1 MNYQIDNPKAVT
13 KWKPVLESLGVSDP
27 YRMKWMA
34 EYAEM
39 HSLTEAGRAY
49 NRITE
54 NVAYS
59 TLGNIN
65 GMGAVQPALP
75 STVPGQVWGDYGMGT
90 AGGIGS
96 GDIGQN
102 LLPVSMKIAAQTIGL
117 DLVAV
122 KPASS
127 PKVDML
133 FVDFKYD
140 NLADSTLKDERPI
153 MFALNFA
160 SSTKLAELNTAL
172 KLSMLLKTDANGQPV
187 REKIGGLTNPVYVH
201 LSGGTVATQVSGYA
215 YTADY
220 FNLGGGGTATLI
232 NNYDPTLINY
242 PANGASPTKEGWMEF
257 LGWSRINGYP
267 MFRIFRQF
275 NPGSNNAGWG
285 FVNDRNT
292 FPTAAFSI
300 AAMLNDNGGVGVTMD
315 IASGNTGLQ
324 QVLLTGVT
332 VELISLLED
341 HIPGFSAGWYV
352 NKPMRREED
361 EATYPNVIG
370 PDIFTKTIQVG
381 DIEISSSLK
390 RTQIED
396 IKAATGMDIVQKL
409 ESVLVNEL
417 TQTISKQIVTQITAL
432 ADKNRIAW
440 TTPKDAAGVS
450 KFDFNVDAYLK
461 IGAATPG
468 GETTHSIQRKLVA
481 KLNNASNFIATEGRV
496 GPAQY
501 LVTNGN
507 LASVIQDVAG
517 YTLNPV
523 KANLNA
529 NGQLFP
535 MGNVGNISIYVDPYQ
550 RWDDNRI
557 FLGRKNSVE
566 QPGLVFVPY
575 LMAQSIQLISEATW
589 APRMLIRSRYAIA
602 DIGFFPWK
610 QFMTILVTD
619 SAGVLI

>member
-1 MNYQIDNPKAVT
+1 MNLLIDNQKAIA
-13 KWKPVLESLGVSDP
+13 KWKPVLENLGVNDP

-39 HSLTEAGRAY
+39 HSL
-49 NRITE
+49 NE

-59 TLGNIN
+59 TLGNLN
-65 GMGAVQPALP
+65 GMGAVQAAQP
-75 STVPGQVWGDYGMGT
+75 SSTPGLVWGDYGMGT

-127 PKVDML
+127 PKVDLL

-140 NLADSTLKDERPI
+140 NLADTTLKDERPI
-153 MFALNFA
+153 MFSLNIA
-160 SSTKLAELNTAL
+160 AGLTTLNTAL
-172 KLSMLLKTDANGQPV
+172 KAAMVVTVDANGTPTY
-187 REKIGGLTNPVYVH
+187 EKVGGLTQQMYVH
-201 LSGGTVATQVSGYA
+201 LSGGTLTV
-215 YTADY
+215 
-220 FNLGGGGTATLI
+220 
-232 NNYDPTLINY
+232 NNTIASTPTLVSSLANY
-242 PANGASPTKEGWMEF
+242 FAKGATAALSSDILAFDPVLIQYPQNGAAPKKEGWMEF

-275 NPGSNNAGWG
+275 NTGANNAGWG
-285 FVNDRNT
+285 FDDDRNT
-292 FPTAAFSI
+292 FPTAAYSI
-300 AAMLNDNGGVGVTMD
+300 KDMLNAGVSMQ
-315 IASGNTGLQ
+315 IADAAGAPTLIA
-324 QVLLTGVT
+324 LTGVT
-332 VELISLLED
+332 IELVSLLED
-341 HIPGFSAGWYV
+341 HIPGFSAGWYL
-352 NKPMRREED
+352 NKPMTRDED
-361 EATYPNVIG
+361 ERTYPNVIG

-381 DIEISSSLK
+381 DIEITSSLK

-417 TQTISKQIVTQITAL
+417 TQTISKQIIAKVTEM
-432 ADKNRIAW
+432 ADKNRIAH
-440 TTPKDAAGVS
+440 TTPKDAGGTS
-450 KFDFNVDAYLK
+450 KFDFNVDTYLAV
-461 IGAATPG
+461 GAATPG
-468 GETTHSIQRKLVA
+468 GETTHSIQRKLIA

-517 YTLNPV
+517 YTINPV
-523 KANLNA
+523 KANVNA

-589 APRMLIRSRYAIA
+589 APRMMIRSRYAVA

-610 QFMTILVTD
+610 QFMTIRVTD
-619 SAGVLI
+619 SLGVLI

>member
-1 MNYQIDNPKAVT
+1 MNLILDSQQIQKAVG
-13 KWKPVLESLGVSDP
+13 KWKPVLESLGVTDP
-27 YRMKWMA
+27 YRQKWMA

-39 HSLTEAGRAY
+39 HSL
-49 NRITE
+49 NE

-59 TLGNIN
+59 TLGNLN
-65 GMGAVQPALP
+65 GMGAVQAAQP
-75 STVPGQVWGDYGMGT
+75 SSTPGLVWGDYT
-90 AGGIGS
+90 AGGPGGIGS

-140 NLADSTLKDERPI
+140 NLTDSVDKDERPI
-153 MFALNFA
+153 MFSLNFDA
-160 SSTKLAELNTAL
+160 PILETLNTNLKLALAA
-172 KLSMLLKTDANGQPV
+172 KLDANGQPV
-187 REKIGGLTNPVYVH
+187 YQKVGGLTAPIYVH
-201 LSGGTVATQVSGYA
+201 LSGGTLACQVAGAASHVH
-215 YTADY
+215 DY
-220 FNLGGGGTATLI
+220 FQLAGAITAPILQGF
-232 NNYDPTLINY
+232 DPKLINY
-242 PANGASPTKEGWMEF
+242 PTNTTLAKEGWMEF

-267 MFRIFRQF
+267 MFRVFRQF
-275 NPGSNNAGWG
+275 NPGANNAGWG
-285 FVNDRNT
+285 FVDDRNT
-292 FPTAAFSI
+292 FPTAAYSI
-300 AAMLNDNGGVGVTMD
+300 AEILNSGVYMQIATTTAVVTNV
-315 IASGNTGLQ
+315 SLT
-324 QVLLTGVT
+324 TGVT
-332 VELISLLED
+332 LQLVSLLED
-341 HIPGFSAGWYV
+341 HIPGFSAGWYM
-352 NKPMRREED
+352 NKPMTRQED
-361 EATYPNVIG
+361 ESTYPNVIG

-381 DIEISSSLK
+381 DVEISSSLK

-417 TQTISKQIVTQITAL
+417 TQTISKQIVAKITEL
-432 ADKNRIAW
+432 ADKNRTQW
-440 TTPKDAAGVS
+440 TTPQVAGVS
-450 KFDFNVDAYLK
+450 KFDFNVDAYLAL
-461 IGAATPG
+461 GAATPG
-468 GETTHSIQRKLVA
+468 GETTHSIQRKLIA

-589 APRMLIRSRYAIA
+589 APRMLIRSRYAVA
-602 DIGFFPWK
+602 DIGFFPYK
-610 QFMTILVTD
+610 QFMTIKVTD

>member
-1 MNYQIDNPKAVT
+1 MNLIIDNQKAIN

-27 YRMKWMA
+27 YRMKWMS

-39 HSLTEAGRAY
+39 HSL
-49 NRITE
+49 NE

-59 TLGNIN
+59 TLGNLN
-65 GMGAVQPALP
+65 GMGPVVAAQP
-75 STVPGQVWGDYGMGT
+75 STTPGLVWGDYTSGG

-127 PKVDML
+127 PKVDLL

-153 MFALNFA
+153 MFSLNLPSLTALNA
-160 SSTKLAELNTAL
+160 AL
-172 KLSMLLKTDANGQPV
+172 KAAMLVTVDANGSPV
-187 REKIGGLTNPVYVH
+187 REKVGGLTNPVYVH
-201 LSGGTVATQVSGYA
+201 LSGGTLTVNNTTANVGTTTSLANYFAKGATAALSTDIIA
-215 YTADY
+215 FDP
-220 FNLGGGGTATLI
+220 NLT
-232 NNYDPTLINY
+232 NY
-242 PANGASPTKEGWMEF
+242 PKNTTLAKEGWMEF

-267 MFRIFRQF
+267 MFRVFRQF
-275 NPGSNNAGWG
+275 NPGANNAGWG
-285 FVNDRNT
+285 FVDDRNT
-292 FPTAAFSI
+292 FPTAAYSI
-300 AAMLNDNGGVGVTMD
+300 IDLLNSGVVMEVADSAGAPTTV
-315 IASGNTGLQ
+315 A
-324 QVLLTGVT
+324 LTGAT
-332 VELISLLED
+332 IDLISLLED
-341 HIPGFSAGWYV
+341 HIPGFSAGWYM
-352 NKPMRREED
+352 NKPMTRDED
-361 EATYPNVIG
+361 ERTYPNVIG

-381 DIEISSSLK
+381 DIEITSSLK

-417 TQTISKQIVTQITAL
+417 TQTISKQIVAKVTEL

-440 TTPKDAAGVS
+440 TTPKDGAGVS
-450 KFDFNVDAYLK
+450 KFDFNVDTYLAV
-461 IGAATPG
+461 GAATPG
-468 GETTHSIQRKLVA
+468 GETTHSIQRKLIA

-589 APRMLIRSRYAIA
+589 APRMMIRSRYAVA

-619 SAGVLI
+619 SAGVLM